1 MKEHG
6 DNWLFHF
13 YEVMNKEDKS
23 FKKPGKKGGSTAGN
37 SMGVSPKNSLQAN
50 KKEGSSTAILIPLSG
65 SIDIADLKK
74 PAASAHNELK
84 NATNDKDDKVFDTDS
99 LEFLLRV

>member
-1 MKEHG
+1 MQKIIKDHG

-37 SMGVSPKNSLQAN
+37 SMGVSPKNSL
-50 KKEGSSTAILIPLSG
+50 
-65 SIDIADLKK
+65 
-74 PAASAHNELK
+74 
-84 NATNDKDDKVFDTDS
+84 
-99 LEFLLRV
+99 